1 MTPSMRRFD
10 KVLIANRGEIA
21 LRIIRACRQLGIKTV
36 AVYSSADKNSG
47 HLRLADE
54 QFCIGPAPAKE
65 SYLNI
70 AAILS
75 AADLARVDAIHPG
88 YGFLAENADF
98 AQQVTDSG
106 FHFIGP
112 KADTIRLMGDK
123 VSAIAAMRA
132 AGVPTVPGSDGLLGD
147 DEAQNLEIAAQIG
160 YPLIIKATAGG
171 GGKGMRV
178 VEDEAQLLG
187 AIALTRQEAEAA
199 FGNGGVYLEKYL
211 TRPRHIEVQVLCDH
225 HGHCIS
231 LGERDCSLQRAQ
243 QKVIESAP
251 APGLTP
257 KQRKQI
263 GQSCIEACQAI
274 GYRGAG
280 TLEFLYQDGEF
291 YFMEMNTRIQV
302 EHTITEMVT
311 RVDLLVQQLRVAQGD
326 PLALQESLIQPKGH
340 AIECRIN
347 AEDPKS
353 FAPSPGRIDK
363 LQVPGGLGVRWE
375 SHLSPGASVPPY
387 YDAMIAKLITWGD
400 DRAQALARMRTA
412 LDELVITGVKTNV
425 PLIRALLDDPKVQL
439 GETSIHYLEDTFL
452 PRR

>member
-1 MTPSMRRFD
+1 MSQAMRSFN

-36 AVYSSADKNSG
+36 AVYASADKDSD

-54 QFCIGPAPAKE
+54 TICIGPAPARE

-70 AAILS
+70 AAILG
-75 AADLARVDAIHPG
+75 AADLTKVDAIHPG

-112 KADTIRLMGDK
+112 SPDTIRLMGDK
-123 VSAIAAMRA
+123 VSAIAAMKA

-147 DEAQNLEIAAQIG
+147 DDADNLKLARDIG

-171 GGKGMRV
+171 GGKGMRI
-178 VEDEAQLLG
+178 VEAEAGLLN

-257 KQRKQI
+257 EQRKQI

-311 RVDLLVQQLRVAQGD
+311 GVDLLALQLKVAQGE
-326 PLALQESLIQPKGH
+326 PLNLNQQLIAPKGH

-375 SHLSPGASVPPY
+375 SHLSAGTSVPPH
-387 YDAMIAKLITWGD
+387 YDAMIAKLIAWGD
-400 DRAQALARMRTA
+400 DRTEAIARMHTA
-412 LDELVITGVKTNV
+412 LDELTITGIKTNV
-425 PLIRALLDDPKVQL
+425 PLLKALLADPQVQR
-439 GETSIHYLEDTFL
+439 GEASIHYLEDTFL
-452 PRR
+452 PGK

>member
-1 MTPSMRRFD
+1 MTALTRRFN

-36 AVYSSADKNSG
+36 AVYSSADKDSG

-54 QFCIGPAPAKE
+54 QICIGPAPAKD
-65 SYLNI
+65 SYLNT
-70 AAILS
+70 AAILG

-98 AQQVTDSG
+98 AQQVVESG

-112 KADTIRLMGDK
+112 EADTIRLMGDK
-123 VSAIAAMRA
+123 VSAIAAMKA
-132 AGVPTVPGSDGLLGD
+132 AGVPTVPGSDGLLGE
-147 DEAQNLEIAAQIG
+147 DEARSLEVAARIG

-178 VEDEAQLLG
+178 AEDEAGLLG

-199 FGNGGVYLEKYL
+199 FGNDGVYLEKYL

-225 HGHCIS
+225 LGHCIS

-251 APGLTP
+251 APGLTHE
-257 KQRKQI
+257 QRQQI
-263 GQSCIEACQAI
+263 SQSCIKACQTI

-311 RVDLLVQQLRVAQGD
+311 GVDLLAQQLLVAQGA
-326 PLALQESLIQPKGH
+326 PLALQEPLIQPQGH

-347 AEDPKS
+347 AEDPIS
-353 FAPSPGRIDK
+353 FAPSPGRIDR
-363 LQVPGGLGVRWE
+363 LVVPAGLGVRWE
-375 SHLSPGASVPPY
+375 SHLSPGACVPPQ
-387 YDAMIAKLITWGD
+387 YDAMISKLITWGD
-400 DRAQALARMRTA
+400 DRAQAIARMRTA
-412 LDELVITGVKTNV
+412 LDELVITGIKTNV
-425 PLIRALLDDPKVQL
+425 PLLKALLDDPKVRQ

-452 PRR
+452 PGK

>member
-1 MTPSMRRFD
+1 MRRFD
-10 KVLIANRGEIA
+10 KVLVANRGEIA

-36 AVYSSADKNSG
+36 AVYSSADKDSG
-47 HLRLADE
+47 HLRLAD
-54 QFCIGPAPAKE
+54 QQICIGPAPAKE

-70 AAILS
+70 AAILG

-98 AQQVTDSG
+98 AQQVVDSG

-112 KADTIRLMGDK
+112 EADTIRLMGDK
-123 VSAIAAMRA
+123 VSAIAAMKA

-147 DEAQNLEIAAQIG
+147 NEAQSLKVAAQIG

-178 VEDEAQLLG
+178 VENEAQLLG

-225 HGHCIS
+225 QGHCIS

-257 KQRKQI
+257 EQRQQI
-263 GQSCIEACQAI
+263 SESCIKACQAI

-311 RVDLLVQQLRVAQGD
+311 GVDLLVQQLRVAQGES
-326 PLALQESLIQPKGH
+326 LALQESLIQPQGH

-347 AEDPKS
+347 AEDPAS
-353 FAPSPGRIDK
+353 FAPSPGRIDR
-363 LQVPGGLGVRWE
+363 LVVPGGLGVRWE

-387 YDAMIAKLITWGD
+387 YDAMIAKLIAWGD
-400 DRAQALARMRTA
+400 DRAQAIARMRTA

-425 PLIRALLDDPKVQL
+425 PLLRALLADPKVQQ
-439 GETSIHYLEDTFL
+439 GETSIHYLEEIFL

>member
-1 MTPSMRRFD
+1 MRRFD
-10 KVLIANRGEIA
+10 KVLVANRGEIA

-36 AVYSSADKNSG
+36 AVYSSADKDSG
-47 HLRLADE
+47 HLRLAD
-54 QFCIGPAPAKE
+54 QQICIGPAPAKE

-70 AAILS
+70 AAILG

-123 VSAIAAMRA
+123 VSAIAAMKA

-147 DEAQNLEIAAQIG
+147 DEAQSLEIAAQIG

-225 HGHCIS
+225 QGHCIS

-251 APGLTP
+251 APGLTSE
-257 KQRKQI
+257 QRQQI
-263 GQSCIEACQAI
+263 SESCIRACEAI

-311 RVDLLVQQLRVAQGD
+311 GVDLLVQQLLIAQGQ
-326 PLALQESLIQPKGH
+326 PLALKESLIRPQGH

-347 AEDPKS
+347 AEDPAS
-353 FAPSPGRIDK
+353 FAPSPGRIDR
-363 LQVPGGLGVRWE
+363 LMVPGGLGVRWE

-400 DRAQALARMRTA
+400 DRAQAIARMRTA
-412 LDELVITGVKTNV
+412 LDELTITGVKTNV
-425 PLIRALLDDPKVQL
+425 PLLRALLADPQVQQ

>member
-1 MTPSMRRFD
+1 MRRFD
-10 KVLIANRGEIA
+10 KVLVANRGEIA

-36 AVYSSADKNSG
+36 AVYSSADKDSG

-54 QFCIGPAPAKE
+54 QICIGPAPAKE

-70 AAILS
+70 AAILG

-112 KADTIRLMGDK
+112 EAETIRLMGDK
-123 VSAIAAMRA
+123 VSAIAAMKA

-147 DEAQNLEIAAQIG
+147 DETSSLEIAAQIG

-225 HGHCIS
+225 QGHCIS

-257 KQRKQI
+257 EQRQQI
-263 GQSCIEACQAI
+263 SQSCIRACQAI
-274 GYRGAG
+274 GYRGVG

-311 RVDLLVQQLRVAQGD
+311 GVDLLVLQLRVAQD
-326 PLALQESLIQPKGH
+326 EPLALKESLIQPQDH

-347 AEDPKS
+347 AEDPTS
-353 FAPSPGRIDK
+353 FAPSPGRIDR
-363 LQVPGGLGVRWE
+363 LVVPGGLGVRWE

-387 YDAMIAKLITWGD
+387 YDAMIAKLIAWGD
-400 DRAQALARMRTA
+400 DRAQAIARMRTA
-412 LDELVITGVKTNV
+412 LDELEITGVKTNV
-425 PLIRALLDDPKVQL
+425 PLLRALLADPKVQQ
-439 GETSIHYLEDTFL
+439 GETSIHYLEETFL

>member
-1 MTPSMRRFD
+1 MRRFD
-10 KVLIANRGEIA
+10 KVLVANRGEIA

-36 AVYSSADKNSG
+36 AVYSRADKDSG
-47 HLRLADE
+47 HQRLAD
-54 QFCIGPAPAKE
+54 QQICIGPAPAKE

-98 AQQVTDSG
+98 AQQVVDSG

-123 VSAIAAMRA
+123 VSAIAAMKA

-147 DEAQNLEIAAQIG
+147 NEAQSLEVAAQIG

-178 VEDEAQLLG
+178 VENEAQLLG

-225 HGHCIS
+225 QGHCIS

-251 APGLTP
+251 APGLSP
-257 KQRKQI
+257 EQRQQI
-263 GQSCIEACQAI
+263 SESCIKACQAI

-302 EHTITEMVT
+302 EHTITEIVT
-311 RVDLLVQQLRVAQGD
+311 GVDLLVQQLRVAQGE
-326 PLALQESLIQPKGH
+326 PQALKESLIQPQGH

-347 AEDPKS
+347 AEDPAS
-353 FAPSPGRIDK
+353 FAPSPGRIDR
-363 LQVPGGLGVRWE
+363 LVVPGGLGVRWE

-400 DRAQALARMRTA
+400 DRAQAIARMRTA

-425 PLIRALLDDPKVQL
+425 PLLRALLVDPKVQQ
-439 GETSIHYLEDTFL
+439 GETSIHYLEETFL
-452 PRR
+452 PGR